1 MKILINNYINLIKA
15 FTSDGVKK
23 LDSFDDLK
31 QFCDEEL
38 DIFILVNLSLDV
50 KVIIPHQLKI
60 LDF

>member
-31 QFCDEEL
+31 QFYDEEL
-38 DIFILVNLSLDV
+38 DINFGGELWNL
-50 KVIIPHQLKI
+50 Q
-60 LDF
+60 